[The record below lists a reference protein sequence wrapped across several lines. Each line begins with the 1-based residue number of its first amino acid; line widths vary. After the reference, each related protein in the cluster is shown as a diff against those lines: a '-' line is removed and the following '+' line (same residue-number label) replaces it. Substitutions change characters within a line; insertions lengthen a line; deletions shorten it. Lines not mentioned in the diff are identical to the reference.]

1 MSKTDI
7 NSPEIMEFSVEA
19 IELLE
24 TAESHLLNLDQGQ
37 SFLENYDAI
46 FRVFHS
52 LKGASGMLGLTSL
65 QEHMHSLEN
74 HLSSQREADQLSKE
88 QISYFLK
95 GVDTAR
101 SFFETGGLEFAV
113 SFPGVGESADQSQPD
128 VSAKS
133 NSDSISEK
141 VRENKNEKAK
151 LVRSKSSAKR
161 SEKSNGIVA
170 VVDDE
175 EEILELL
182 EAHLTGAGFECLSFL
197 SAKELIDQIKEKKVD
212 CIVTDM
218 RMPEITGL
226 DLMKEVNHI
235 DPEIPLVL
243 MSGYIDKEVL
253 LEAISSGVF
262 GVLEKPLESK
272 RLIQVCRNAVQ
283 RYRLIRL
290 LNRSINLIVY
300 QFSDLDDYL
309 KSKKKDDVRKVIKN
323 ELKSVLEMRKELEAL
338 GKLKI

>member
-1 MSKTDI
+1 
-7 NSPEIMEFSVEA
+7 
-19 IELLE
+19 
-24 TAESHLLNLDQGQ
+24 
-37 SFLENYDAI
+37 
-46 FRVFHS
+46 
-52 LKGASGMLGLTSL
+52 
-65 QEHMHSLEN
+65 
-74 HLSSQREADQLSKE
+74 
-88 QISYFLK
+88 
-95 GVDTAR
+95 
-101 SFFETGGLEFAV
+101 
-113 SFPGVGESADQSQPD
+113 
-128 VSAKS
+128 
-133 NSDSISEK
+133 
-141 VRENKNEKAK
+141 
-151 LVRSKSSAKR
+151 
-161 SEKSNGIVA
+161 
-170 VVDDE
+170 
-175 EEILELL
+175 
-182 EAHLTGAGFECLSFL
+182 
-197 SAKELIDQIKEKKVD
+197 
-212 CIVTDM
+212 
-218 RMPEITGL
+218 
-226 DLMKEVNHI
+226 MKEVNHI